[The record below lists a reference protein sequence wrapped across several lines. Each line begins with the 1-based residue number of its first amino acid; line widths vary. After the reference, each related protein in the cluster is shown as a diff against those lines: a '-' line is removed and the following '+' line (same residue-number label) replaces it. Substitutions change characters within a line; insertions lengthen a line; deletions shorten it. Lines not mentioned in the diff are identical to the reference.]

1 MIGLALALAGAA
13 PAPAAETPRAFVERI
28 YAGYRSRD
36 FSPFKR
42 PERWFA
48 PALLAAIEE
57 DARLAKGE
65 VGYLDGDPICQCQD
79 AEGLRARVASVQQ
92 QRSDRAVVRVL
103 IALHGYR
110 PRPARLSLTRTR
122 AGWRIADIASAEG
135 PSLLAGLAAS
145 NRTQK
150 RR

>member
-1 MIGLALALAGAA
+1 VLSGVRWLTNMWTS
-13 PAPAAETPRAFVERI
+13 PHP
-28 YAGYRSRD
+28 GYFD
-36 FSPFKR
+36 LGVQ
-42 PERWFA
+42 W
-48 PALLAAIEE
+48 
-57 DARLAKGE
+57 
-65 VGYLDGDPICQCQD
+65 DGSWYRQ
-79 AEGLRARVASVQQ
+79 
-92 QRSDRAVVRVL
+92 
-103 IALHGYR
+103 IALHGYP

>member
-1 MIGLALALAGAA
+1 
-13 PAPAAETPRAFVERI
+13 
-28 YAGYRSRD
+28 
-36 FSPFKR
+36 
-42 PERWFA
+42 
-48 PALLAAIEE
+48 
-57 DARLAKGE
+57 
-65 VGYLDGDPICQCQD
+65 
-79 AEGLRARVASVQQ
+79 
-92 QRSDRAVVRVL
+92 VVRVL
-103 IALHGYR
+103 IALHGYP